1 MTQGFVSLK
10 YFNVHHRAAVLP
22 PSRSLACLIA
32 VLCCFVSPGQA
43 HEWQWHGFL
52 AQGVIQADKS
62 NFINRS
68 GDPSLAL
75 TELGL
80 NGALQ
85 LQPNWRVAGQVV
97 YLDGGNRYPDGLKL
111 DYLFVDWALVNQ
123 LDWRLN
129 VYAGRFK
136 NQHWIYSST
145 RDVPLTRP
153 SIVLPQSVYF
163 DTFRDIAVSSDGL
176 AFKASVDTA
185 AGHFEMNWSMGATP
199 LSDKQT
205 RLLLGD
211 QVQGK
216 SRQKYVHQASVFW
229 QPELSNWTLGVSLL
243 DSEFSYRSAG
253 ESPFLDADF
262 VVQRF
267 MLNAQYLQERWQLVA
282 ELFQERMDTKGFF
295 APGFEVQ
302 QFGQG
307 GYLQGLFKVS
317 PDFRLNATLDYFV
330 ANKDDRR
337 GKQLEQSSQGTI
349 PAYFGYQHSISLAAS
364 KDLAPRV
371 RLQLEHHWIEGTGRL
386 SPGVLPDL
394 ATNQDRYWQLWAL
407 QLMYWF

>member
-1 MTQGFVSLK
+1 MGCL
-10 YFNVHHRAAVLP
+10 ALP
-22 PSRSLACLIA
+22 S
-32 VLCCFVSPGQA
+32 QA
-43 HEWQWHGFL
+43 NEWQWHGFL

-68 GDPSLAL
+68 GEPSLAL

-85 LQPNWRVAGQVV
+85 LQPNLRVAGQVV

-176 AFKASVDTA
+176 ALKASVDTT
-185 AGHFEMNWSMGATP
+185 AGHLELNWSLGATP

-205 RLLLGD
+205 RLLLGE

-216 SRQKYVHQASVFW
+216 SRQKYVHQASLFW
-229 QPELSNWTLGVSLL
+229 QPEFSNWTLGISLL
-243 DSEFSYRSAG
+243 DSEFSYRSAA
-253 ESPFLDADF
+253 EAPFLDADF
-262 VVQRF
+262 VVQRVMF
-267 MLNAQYLQERWQLVA
+267 NAQYLQERWQLVA
-282 ELFQERMDTKGFF
+282 EVFQERMDTSGFF
-295 APGFEVQ
+295 APDFEVQ

-307 GYLQGLFKVS
+307 GYVQGLYQVS
-317 PDFRLNATLDYFV
+317 PGFRLNATLDYFV

-337 GKQLEQSSQGTI
+337 GKNLEQSSQGSI
-349 PAYFGYQHSISLAAS
+349 PAYFGYQHSFSLAAS

-371 RLQLEHHWIEGTGRL
+371 RVQLEHHWMEGTGRL
-386 SPGVLPDL
+386 APGVLPDL
-394 ATNQDRYWQLWAL
+394 VTNQDRYWQLWAL